1 MMNPA
6 FGHSTLAIRIPAESA
21 PGIPPALHPAPG
33 ATPAGENGPAQV
45 VTAPVAEKV
54 AATQAPTPARQ
65 GKPTEQTGHTSN
77 EVPFLDLI
85 VADDEEPA
93 TPPHTIVAPTEA
105 IAKTPATQP
114 NAAASAPVADAGAH
128 SQGVDVPSAPQPK
141 KRITITV
148 NSPGKQ
154 PEKTSTAALHHA
166 ALALAQKENA
176 LPPAAPAHAV
186 APSPAP
192 AQPAPTAP
200 VVEKQAEQAA
210 APVQGLP
217 LPGIDGE
224 VMDMT
229 MVPLVPGLVHT
240 LHDALRD
247 AMNGKET
254 RQTILVQEAAGR
266 LAGKAEVF
274 GLVKLGKI
282 ARCVERAAE
291 ADDLEAVTT
300 LLEDLATVT
309 TRYTASMEECY
320 QAFLQAE
327 R

>member
-1 MMNPA
+1 
-6 FGHSTLAIRIPAESA
+6 
-21 PGIPPALHPAPG
+21 
-33 ATPAGENGPAQV
+33 
-45 VTAPVAEKV
+45 
-54 AATQAPTPARQ
+54 
-65 GKPTEQTGHTSN
+65 
-77 EVPFLDLI
+77 
-85 VADDEEPA
+85 
-93 TPPHTIVAPTEA
+93 
-105 IAKTPATQP
+105 
-114 NAAASAPVADAGAH
+114 
-128 SQGVDVPSAPQPK
+128 
-141 KRITITV
+141 
-148 NSPGKQ
+148 
-154 PEKTSTAALHHA
+154 
-166 ALALAQKENA
+166 
-176 LPPAAPAHAV
+176 
-186 APSPAP
+186 
-192 AQPAPTAP
+192 
-200 VVEKQAEQAA
+200 
-210 APVQGLP
+210 
-217 LPGIDGE
+217 
-224 VMDMT
+224 

>member
-1 MMNPA
+1 M
-6 FGHSTLAIRIPAESA
+6 
-21 PGIPPALHPAPG
+21 
-33 ATPAGENGPAQV
+33 
-45 VTAPVAEKV
+45 
-54 AATQAPTPARQ
+54 
-65 GKPTEQTGHTSN
+65 
-77 EVPFLDLI
+77 
-85 VADDEEPA
+85 
-93 TPPHTIVAPTEA
+93 
-105 IAKTPATQP
+105 
-114 NAAASAPVADAGAH
+114 
-128 SQGVDVPSAPQPK
+128 
-141 KRITITV
+141 
-148 NSPGKQ
+148 
-154 PEKTSTAALHHA
+154 
-166 ALALAQKENA
+166 
-176 LPPAAPAHAV
+176 
-186 APSPAP
+186 
-192 AQPAPTAP
+192 
-200 VVEKQAEQAA
+200 
-210 APVQGLP
+210 
-217 LPGIDGE
+217 PGIDGE
-224 VMDMT
+224 MMDMT